1 MKTTK
6 IMDPIDRANLQ
17 IIEQLEKIIVEQNRL
32 LAEAKHEI
40 SLLRKQIEVNDE
52 YSQFRI
58 NKVIKEFHEAIDKMV
73 TPSLN

>member
-1 MKTTK
+1 
-6 IMDPIDRANLQ
+6 MDPIDRANLQ

>member
-1 MKTTK
+1 
-6 IMDPIDRANLQ
+6 MDPIKRANSQ
-17 IIEQLEKIIVEQNRL
+17 VIEQLEKIIVEQNRL
-32 LAEAKHEI
+32 LEEAKQEI

-58 NKVIKEFHEAIDKMV
+58 NKVIEEFHEAIDKMV